1 MEEESR
7 HPKEATEFTV
17 KENKAFKK
25 TLPSDD
31 GTDAANVAKGFI
43 ATRTNPIIEKHE
55 PNACSPSLGIFL
67 SQISSKGNLLK
78 PSILL
83 YGVKPA

>member
-1 MEEESR
+1 MNEYLPDLRMENESR
-7 HPKEATEFTV
+7 QPKQATEFT
-17 KENKAFKK
+17 KRENKAFKN

-55 PNACSPSLGIFL
+55 PNAWQP
-67 SQISSKGNLLK
+67 ISWAVSYTHLTL
-78 PSILL
+78 PTTP
-83 YGVKPA
+83 YV